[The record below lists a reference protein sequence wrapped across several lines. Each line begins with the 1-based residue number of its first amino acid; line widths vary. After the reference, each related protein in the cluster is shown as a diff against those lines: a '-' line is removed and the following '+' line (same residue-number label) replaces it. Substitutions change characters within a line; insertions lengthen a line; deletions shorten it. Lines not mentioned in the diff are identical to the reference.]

1 VISRNHCP
9 SPTRVMF
16 NPPSALPA
24 LTFEASHAAGS
35 GSVRSV
41 TPQSQ
46 WADATRVE
54 RACVIELTLLGHICF
69 LVRPY
74 DQPEDGRVAF
84 TLRSYR
90 RCLHAPTS

>member
-24 LTFEASHAAGS
+24 LTFEASHAVGS

-41 TPQSQ
+41 TPLSQ
-46 WADATRVE
+46 RADATRVE
-54 RACVIELTLLGHICF
+54 RGCVIVLTLLG
-69 LVRPY
+69 L
-74 DQPEDGRVAF
+74 
-84 TLRSYR
+84 S
-90 RCLHAPTS
+90 